1 MSLKKPPPN
10 LSYLNTI
17 KTFSVGPFNLEIIAL
32 THSIPE
38 PNGVIIKT
46 PKGNIFH
53 TGDWKIDPTPLVG
66 KPINSNTF
74 EKIKESGI
82 LGMVCDST
90 NVFNLTPSGSENEVR
105 ENLDKSFLKTKK
117 W

>member
-1 MSLKKPPPN
+1 M
-10 LSYLNTI
+10 
-17 KTFSVGPFNLEIIAL
+17 GPFNLEILAL

-53 TGDWKIDPTPLVG
+53 TGDWKIDPSPLVG

-105 ENLDKSFLKTKK
+105 KI
-117 W
+117 